1 MRYFIHLA
9 YKGTFY
15 RGWQRQ
21 INTEYSIQ
29 QILENAITKMT
40 GTTTTIMGCGR
51 TDAGVHAMQYFA
63 HFDYEGVWAYDP
75 VERLNRVLPDDISVF
90 EIIEMPERAHSRY
103 DAIKRSYEYHV
114 HFEKNPYLETFSYYA
129 RDIKPDVEM
138 MQKGL
143 QYLKETEDFRYMC
156 LTPDRVNNT
165 LCTIYEASA
174 EMIEDNK
181 RLILKFTANRFLKSM
196 IRIITGRLLALSTGK
211 MSWYTFVNVSSG
223 KEKLKF
229 NLMAHPNG
237 LHLTKVVY
245 PYLDKEVRVRF

>member
-1 MRYFIHLA
+1 
-9 YKGTFY
+9 
-15 RGWQRQ
+15 
-21 INTEYSIQ
+21 
-29 QILENAITKMT
+29 
-40 GTTTTIMGCGR
+40 
-51 TDAGVHAMQYFA
+51 
-63 HFDYEGVWAYDP
+63 
-75 VERLNRVLPDDISVF
+75 
-90 EIIEMPERAHSRY
+90 
-103 DAIKRSYEYHV
+103 
-114 HFEKNPYLETFSYYA
+114 
-129 RDIKPDVEM
+129 
-138 MQKGL
+138 
-143 QYLKETEDFRYMC
+143 MC